1 MSGLSVALVA
11 ALSLAWAA
19 LDAIRKSLSG
29 LVAPL
34 PLLVLLDTCLLPIFA
49 AWWLLDGGGIS
60 DARGYAIYGGAS
72 LGLQLI
78 ANVLFLSALRAS
90 PLSLTIPFLGLT
102 PAFAT
107 LGGALLG
114 SETPR
119 AAQLLGVALVVTGA
133 LVLGSAPPAEP
144 SEQPERPRQSKQRP
158 RLLAA
163 LAREPG
169 ARMMIGVALCWA
181 AAINL
186 DKQALRCASLPIHA
200 FVQLLGITLAVLVYL
215 AARGRLAEL
224 KIARDARRQLAL
236 AALVFGLAFA
246 LQLTAIQSVL
256 VAVVETTKR
265 AIGLLSAVALGHLWF
280 GERVGPL
287 TLLGVA
293 LLLVGVVLV
302 ML

>member
-1 MSGLSVALVA
+1 MSAVGFALVA
-11 ALSLAWAA
+11 ALSLSWAA

-49 AWWLLDGGGIS
+49 AWWIASGGEIS
-60 DARGYAIYGGAS
+60 DPSGYALYGGAS
-72 LGLQLI
+72 LGLQLV
-78 ANVLFLSALRAS
+78 ANILFLSALRAS

-114 SETPR
+114 GETPSP
-119 AAQLLGVALVVTGA
+119 AQLLGVSLVVGGA
-133 LVLGSAPPAEP
+133 LVLGSAPPAADSRAEP
-144 SEQPERPRQSKQRP
+144 GERHPRP

-169 ARMMIGVALCWA
+169 SRMMIGVALCWA
-181 AAINL
+181 ATINL
-186 DKQALRCASLPIHA
+186 DKQALRCASLPVHA
-200 FVQLLGITLAVLVYL
+200 FVQLLGITLVVLVYL

-224 KIARDARRQLAL
+224 KLARDARRQLAL

-246 LQLTAIQSVL
+246 LQLTAIQTVL

-265 AIGLLSAVALGHLWF
+265 AVGLLSAVIVGALWF
-280 GERVGPL
+280 DERVGAL
-287 TLLGVA
+287 TLVGVA

>member
-1 MSGLSVALVA
+1 MSALGFALVA
-11 ALSLAWAA
+11 ALSLSWAA

-29 LVAPL
+29 QVAPL

-49 AWWLLDGGGIS
+49 AWWIASGGEIS
-60 DARGYAIYGGAS
+60 DPRGYALYGGAS
-72 LGLQLI
+72 LGLQLV
-78 ANVLFLSALRAS
+78 ANILFLSALRAS

-114 SETPR
+114 GETPSP
-119 AAQLLGVALVVTGA
+119 AQLLGVSLVVAGA
-133 LVLGSAPPAEP
+133 LALGSAPPTSPAKPEG
-144 SEQPERPRQSKQRP
+144 EQARP

-181 AAINL
+181 ATINL
-186 DKQALRCASLPIHA
+186 DKQALRCASLPVHA
-200 FVQLLGITLAVLVYL
+200 FVQLLGITLVVLVYL

-224 KIARDARRQLAL
+224 KLARGARRQLAL

-265 AIGLLSAVALGHLWF
+265 AVGLLSAVVVGALWF
-280 GERVGPL
+280 EERVGAL
-287 TLLGVA
+287 TLGGVA

>member
-1 MSGLSVALVA
+1 MSAVGFALVA
-11 ALSLAWAA
+11 ALSLSWAA

-49 AWWLLDGGGIS
+49 AWWIASGGEIS
-60 DARGYAIYGGAS
+60 DPSGYALYGGAS
-72 LGLQLI
+72 LGLQLV
-78 ANVLFLSALRAS
+78 ANILFLSALRAS

-114 SETPR
+114 AETPSP
-119 AAQLLGVALVVTGA
+119 AQLLGVSLVVGGA
-133 LVLGSAPPAEP
+133 LVLGSAPPTSSEASEA
-144 SEQPERPRQSKQRP
+144 SEQPRP

-169 ARMMIGVALCWA
+169 SRMMIGVALCWA
-181 AAINL
+181 ATINL
-186 DKQALRCASLPIHA
+186 DKQALRCASLPVHA
-200 FVQLLGITLAVLVYL
+200 FVQLLGITLVVLVYL

-224 KIARDARRQLAL
+224 KLARNARRQLAF

-265 AIGLLSAVALGHLWF
+265 AVGLLSAVIVGALWF
-280 GERVGPL
+280 EERVGPM
-287 TLLGVA
+287 TLVGVA